1 MQKCNAWFNNFLYFQ
16 ALALTESDSWMCPEC
31 EDQERNKRKRG
42 KPNKQEEKQKSSTD
56 SAIKSTCNSK
66 KKIIIKEK
74 TVKQKK
80 IKPTSRKYI
89 SDEEMSEQSYREPS
103 PITKKEELNTKDDDL
118 TSCSAVDEPVAKP
131 SEEANQNVESES
143 EDESEKC
150 QDERIENENIKRS
163 FVTSESHS
171 ETDEDTSSLDE
182 SPSIIRIPIDT
193 SHLEYHYTNTRDQGE

>member
-1 MQKCNAWFNNFLYFQ
+1 MKTINAWFNIFLYFQ

-42 KPNKQEEKQKSSTD
+42 KPKKQEEIQQSSTE
-56 SAIKSTCNSK
+56 SYSKPSSKSK
-66 KKIIIKEK
+66 KKRIIKEK

-80 IKPTSRKYI
+80 IKHASRKYI
-89 SDEEMSEQSYREPS
+89 SDQEMSEQSYREPS

-131 SEEANQNVESES
+131 SEETNENVESES
-143 EDESEKC
+143 DAESEKC
-150 QDERIENENIKRS
+150 QDERIENENIKRP